1 MRRLASGMILSIP
14 SLIGALFFTIFIM
27 TQFSIL
33 GTSLFSGDY
42 YKRCRTTEAAVDGL
56 WPYDSKKQ
64 RLCSIDPMSGYQCPD
79 GMICGNPENVG
90 IPDASDHIE
99 NMQYIDYGFTNF
111 DNLLTSYTTV
121 FQVMTKEGWTSIMYN
136 LMNVKKDWMVCSYF
150 IGLIVIGAFF
160 LL

>member
-1 MRRLASGMILSIP
+1 
-14 SLIGALFFTIFIM
+14 
-27 TQFSIL
+27 
-33 GTSLFSGDY
+33 
-42 YKRCRTTEAAVDGL
+42 
-56 WPYDSKKQ
+56 
-64 RLCSIDPMSGYQCPD
+64 MSGYQCPD

-136 LMNVKKDWMVCSYF
+136 LMNVKTDWMVCSYF